1 MRISRMDR
9 QFYWTGTIWS
19 KISSMMSNVN
29 LKNVLNRSKKSRQ
42 DTSETKTAIIKIW
55 TFLDIRMLWTFLVW
69 KISPFGRK

>member
-19 KISSMMSNVN
+19 KISSMMTDVN

-42 DTSETKTAIIKIW
+42 DTSETKIAIIKIW
-55 TFLDIRMLWTFLVW
+55 TFLEIRMLWTFLVW